1 MDWTFYIK
9 KNFEFINILFNLH
22 QKYAKIDLSIPF
34 LLTENL
40 GWYFIFRY
48 CSDIQCALEPF
59 HQFIQNSTQNINLS
73 LNRTSEYNN
82 SSLPL
87 SFILYWNEL
96 WIHVIKLFY
105 WNMKYLD
112 VWKTKGGVIWSIH
125 SFLEFRFLFLSIL
138 RTRKTEKLWAQSE
151 KHELTVCDQKPSKTK
166 WLKLH
171 PASRRFYFWHQFMS
185 KNWRMNLVGA
195 HYIQISMLR

>member
-1 MDWTFYIK
+1 MLPLILPTFCQNIWIEHFTQK
-9 KNFEFINILFNLH
+9 KNFEYINILFNLH

-138 RTRKTEKLWAQSE
+138 RTEKNSEENAEIMSTVWKTRVNCLWSE
-151 KHELTVCDQKPSKTK
+151 AFKD
-166 WLKLH
+166 
-171 PASRRFYFWHQFMS
+171 
-185 KNWRMNLVGA
+185 
-195 HYIQISMLR
+195 